1 MRILL
6 DECVPRALRRH
17 LTGHNVLTSP
27 QLGWAG
33 KKNGELMRLIDR
45 NGFEVFITVDKSLQF
60 QQHLS
65 SLTFAIIRLSSQSNR
80 LADLAPLMP
89 QVMSAL
95 ATIKSGD
102 VLEIHS

>member
-1 MRILL
+1 
-6 DECVPRALRRH
+6 
-17 LTGHNVLTSP
+17 VLTSP
-27 QLGWAG
+27 QLGWTG
-33 KKNGELMRLIDR
+33 KKNGELMRLIAG

-60 QQHLS
+60 QQHLTA
-65 SLTFAIIRLSSQSNR
+65 LTFAIIRLSSHSNR

-102 VLEIHS
+102 VLEVHS